1 MKKLLLSITLLLF
14 SISFANERIPITI
27 TKITDG
33 DTVGVKMDNGNKFAL
48 RLAGIDCYETYLSH
62 RAKSQAYD
70 EKLNVNE
77 IIKKGLVAKKYL
89 SELKNN
95 ANDVAFEFRGI
106 DKYSRVLGVLYFDDI
121 NINQK
126 LVDEKY
132 CKVYEYKEK

>member
-1 MKKLLLSITLLLF
+1 MKKFLLLLGILLLSN
-14 SISFANERIPITI
+14 SFADSKIPITI
-27 TKITDG
+27 IKITDG
-33 DTVGVKMDNGNKFAL
+33 DTVQVKLQSGNKFAL
-48 RLAGIDCYETYLSH
+48 RLIGIDCYETYLSH

-77 IIKKGLVAKKYL
+77 IIKKGLLAKKYL

-95 ANDVAFEFRGI
+95 VNDVAFEFRGI
-106 DKYSRVLGVLYFDDI
+106 DKYSRVLSVLYFDDI

>member
-1 MKKLLLSITLLLF
+1 MKKFLLLLGILLLSN
-14 SISFANERIPITI
+14 SFADSKIPITI
-27 TKITDG
+27 TKIADG
-33 DTVGVKMDNGNKFAL
+33 DTVQVKLQSGNKFAL
-48 RLAGIDCYETYLSH
+48 RLIGIDCYETYLSH

-95 ANDVAFEFRGI
+95 VNDVAFEFRGI
-106 DKYSRVLGVLYFDDI
+106 DKYSRVLSVLYFDDI

>member
-1 MKKLLLSITLLLF
+1 MKKFLFLLGILLLSN
-14 SISFANERIPITI
+14 SFADSKIPITI
-27 TKITDG
+27 IKITDG
-33 DTVGVKMDNGNKFAL
+33 DTVQVKLQSGNKFAL
-48 RLAGIDCYETYLSH
+48 RLIGIDCYETYLSH